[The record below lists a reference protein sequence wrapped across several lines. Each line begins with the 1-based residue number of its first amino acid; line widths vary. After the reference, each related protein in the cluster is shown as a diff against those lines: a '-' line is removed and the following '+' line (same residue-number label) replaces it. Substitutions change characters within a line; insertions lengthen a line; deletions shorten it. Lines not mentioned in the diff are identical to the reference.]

1 MAQKSVCRSGLKKIE
16 NAVTGPND
24 LPAAPAATNTSGGGA
39 DGVMGWTWQPYA
51 IVFISSACI
60 MILELVAGRIVA
72 PYVGVSLYTWTSI
85 IGIVLAGISLGNYI
99 GGRLADRRGSP
110 HLLGIL
116 FLLAGLTSFGVLA
129 VDLIG
134 TIMPSGWP
142 VILEILV
149 LVTVLFF
156 VPCLVLGTIS
166 PVVAK
171 LAVRDLSKTGRTVGK
186 IYAAG
191 TVGSIVGTFATGFV
205 LIAWFGTTAIVWGVA
220 LVLIGLG
227 LIFLW
232 AGRRWAFIAALLVV
246 AAGLAGAQASGWL
259 ASRCT
264 LETNYFCI
272 KVREETRAGRPVRVL
287 VLDRLVHSYSSLDD
301 PTFLVYDYEQLY
313 AQLVRYR
320 AEDSGDLRALF
331 IGGGGYTFPR
341 YMEALYPD
349 SAIDVIE
356 IDPGVTQVAYDLLG
370 LAADTKIR
378 SFNEDARLFLARA
391 PDRRYDLIMGD
402 AFNDFSVPY
411 HLTTREFNQQV
422 RAWLE
427 DDGLYMVNIIDGPS
441 ANFLRAYTRTLR
453 ETFDHVYLAPTQAG
467 WRETPRTTFVVI
479 ASDSPLDMDRL
490 TGSLASDPSQ
500 GIGQLLL
507 SDDQLDALLAAG
519 RAVTLTDR
527 YAPVDQMLAPA
538 FRNQVPAAAS
548 SAPPAPVPAATS
560 PAPSRPAVPN

>member
-1 MAQKSVCRSGLKKIE
+1 MTETIE
-16 NAVTGPND
+16 Q
-24 LPAAPAATNTSGGGA
+24 PAAPLYVASPQAAGA
-39 DGVMGWTWQPYA
+39 LNKAPSWTWQPYA
-51 IVFISSACI
+51 IVFVSSACI
-60 MILELVAGRIVA
+60 MILELTAGRIVA

-99 GGRLADRRGSP
+99 GGRLADRRGSLR
-110 HLLGIL
+110 LLGIL

-129 VDLIG
+129 ADLIG
-134 TIMPSGWP
+134 TLMPAGWP

-171 LAVRDLSKTGRTVGK
+171 LAVRDLATTGATVGK

-220 LVLIGLG
+220 LALIGMG
-227 LIFLW
+227 LIILW
-232 AGRRWAFIAALLVV
+232 AGRPRAIVAAALVMAV
-246 AAGLAGAQASGWL
+246 GLAGAQAAGWL
-259 ASRCT
+259 NSRCT

-272 KVREETRAGRPVRVL
+272 KVREEQRDGKPVRVL
-287 VLDRLVHSYSSLDD
+287 VLDRLVHSYSSVDD
-301 PTFLVYDYEQLY
+301 PTQLVYGYEQLY

-320 AEDSGDLRALF
+320 AGASGNLAALF

-378 SFNEDARLFLARA
+378 SFNEDARLFLERQ
-391 PDRRYDLIMGD
+391 PDQRYDLIMGD

-411 HLTTREFNQQV
+411 HLTTREFNQRV
-422 RAWLE
+422 RAWLDE
-427 DDGLYMVNIIDGPS
+427 GGLYLVNIIDGPS
-441 ANFLRAYTRTLR
+441 ANFLRSYTRTLR
-453 ETFDHVYLAPTQAG
+453 ETFNYVYLAPTSIWRQRRLRGARRPARRSSSLPATGRWTWTGWLTAQA
-467 WRETPRTTFVVI
+467 
-479 ASDSPLDMDRL
+479 ASP
-490 TGSLASDPSQ
+490 PSQ
-500 GIGQLLL
+500 SG
-507 SDDQLDALLAAG
+507 SCC
-519 RAVTLTDR
+519 
-527 YAPVDQMLAPA
+527 
-538 FRNQVPAAAS
+538 
-548 SAPPAPVPAATS
+548 
-560 PAPSRPAVPN
+560 